1 MSNKRI
7 QAVALGISADT
18 TVAQRELRQMNTIL
32 RQTKDPANDLQQVL
46 RHLNQAFKEGEIDQR
61 QFADAI
67 AKAELKA
74 EKQRASL
81 TKLRSE
87 YDQMLVRSKEAAELS
102 RKEATAKEEL
112 ARATQRAEA
121 ASRNRD
127 RGLGVKAGIDRERQA
142 VEEHR
147 KELQKRLTVFKKEKA
162 ERESLAATARKQAA
176 DQALADRTNANQRRG
191 RSVQSDIQRE
201 RDAVQSHRKELQQ
214 RLVTFKKER
223 AEREQLARA
232 AREQAAAQALADRTN
247 ANRRRGLGVQAD
259 VQRERDAV
267 DSHRRSLQ
275 ERLTVFKREKR
286 EREELARVA
295 REQAAA
301 QALADRTNRTRRRG
315 QQTQADIQGQN
326 DSAAAARDAR
336 TARLQERVAF
346 LRQNESAEAQLA
358 RRIRE
363 VTQLRDRQIISTR
376 EMTAEVQRLNAARR
390 NEVRQEGLTFLRQFE
405 TAQQATNRQIAE
417 ANRLHRQGSLN
428 AREHAAAI
436 RQIRRANS
444 VMVQGF
450 QQAKVAVTTL
460 LGPLVLVTAAYEG
473 IKKSIKLS
481 AELDAAK
488 AKFEVFTGSV
498 EDAEKKLKQL
508 REFSSSAPV
517 SFAGGQ
523 RAIATMLQF
532 GVSSD
537 RVFDSFKQI
546 AEITA
551 GDTQRME
558 SLALAYA
565 QAQAAGRLM
574 GQELLQMVNAG
585 FNPLKVISEQT
596 GRSLVDLKKDM
607 EAGAISSEMV
617 AKAFRDATA
626 EGGKFNGL
634 LDKVAETS
642 FGQIVK
648 AANELEKFG
657 TSFGKLIEPSTVE
670 LLKKLTNELKTYVR
684 IMDEISRLSSDALGG
699 EESTLSKAAGQL
711 GTIATSSAPSNLE
724 RVYQGV
730 QSLFVRLG
738 DEAGTLEEKISRL
751 QNEVRTFG
759 DVFNTIQPELDHL
772 TKIADARK
780 VTIEQFR
787 ELKQKYQEE
796 IEQLE
801 ATGAAQDKIT
811 QKFVDFKN
819 EVGDGFF
826 SKDTVDQIDRVQEG
840 LDKIASDRKRLEDA
854 FGGATG
860 DAQDRIIDARY
871 GDNADNVRLLQSQAT
886 GDERVWIDALI
897 GQNAP
902 YEMILD
908 KASKTAQE
916 ELKRLNTL
924 QALADSFE
932 NQNAATD
939 KRKKEEEDAAKKAI
953 EDAEKKQKAFDD
965 QKKSL
970 ENQLAYQRDLR
981 DLTRDEAE
989 IRKRMREDDLTRQQA
1004 EELRNR
1010 EKSIE
1015 DLEKR
1020 SSAGGDPTSSS
1031 APRAIQAGSSAAFA
1045 AIADKQ
1051 SKLIQEQVRL
1061 QREQL
1066 LASKRLDTKAGTQ
1079 VTILRDISEKPGVLP
1094 A

>member
-18 TVAQRELRQMNTIL
+18 TIAQRELRQMNTIL

-74 EKQRASL
+74 EKQRAAL

-301 QALADRTNRTRRRG
+301 QALADRTNRNRRRG

-473 IKKSIKLS
+473 VKKSIKLS

-670 LLKKLTNELKTYVR
+670 LLKGLTSELKTYVR

-699 EESTLSKAAGQL
+699 EESSLSKAAGFVSDAGSKL
-711 GTIATSSAPSNLE
+711 RPDLALSNLE
-724 RVYQGV
+724 SVYQAF
-730 QSLFVRLG
+730 QSTLARTSG
-738 DEAGTLEEKISRL
+738 DVESLTDRISRL
-751 QNEVRTFG
+751 QNEVRVFG
-759 DVFNTIQPELDHL
+759 AGQAELDQL

-826 SKDTVDQIDRVQEG
+826 SKDTVDQIDKVQEG

-1079 VTILRDISEKPGVLP
+1079 VTILKDISEKPGVLP